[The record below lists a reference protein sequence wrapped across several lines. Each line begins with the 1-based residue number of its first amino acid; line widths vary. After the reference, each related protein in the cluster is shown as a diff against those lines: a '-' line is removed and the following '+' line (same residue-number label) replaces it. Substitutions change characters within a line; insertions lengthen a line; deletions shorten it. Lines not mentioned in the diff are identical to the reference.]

1 MEGTTAGIALSEIRK
16 YFRRGRRSAKKD
28 NGKRGPQAAKWL
40 RHEGLH
46 YDCIQVLFRRT
57 PSLEVCGTEGG
68 CLDGAVSRFQLD
80 RRLAQSIAAG
90 LVVIRRRAPA
100 KYGM

>member
-16 YFRRGRRSAKKD
+16 YFRRGRRSAKKKD

-46 YDCIQVLFRRT
+46 YDCIQVLFAGR
-57 PSLEVCGTEGG
+57 PASWFV
-68 CLDGAVSRFQLD
+68 VQK
-80 RRLAQSIAAG
+80 AAAST
-90 LVVIRRRAPA
+90 VQFEFPT
-100 KYGM
+100 